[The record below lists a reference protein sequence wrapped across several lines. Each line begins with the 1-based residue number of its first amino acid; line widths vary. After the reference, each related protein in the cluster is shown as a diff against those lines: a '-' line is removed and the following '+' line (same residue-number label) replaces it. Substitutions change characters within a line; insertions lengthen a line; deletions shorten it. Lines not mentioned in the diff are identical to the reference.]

1 MAHAGFTKCYWGTAG
16 HTGPGSY
23 YRYKTLVG
31 FADKCKYA
39 TWLVETPWMP
49 WMSTKKDIITCQS
62 VSITSLT
69 YIKSYTVVNFIFL
82 FRNIQNTSTVYFSF
96 LNNTKRRPH
105 NKNCQTATKNEH
117 ERNKA
122 LHYGWCFC
130 ICQRCAQ
137 QRPQGARGAGR
148 KTILK
153 GNGNGWFLFQVGDTV
168 GGKNPANQLIW

>member
-82 FRNIQNTSTVYFSF
+82 FRNIQNTSTVYFLF
-96 LNNTKRRPH
+96 LTTRKEDLTTK
-105 NKNCQTATKNEH
+105 TAKLPQKTNMNGTRH
-117 ERNKA
+117 FTMA
-122 LHYGWCFC
+122 DVSASASAAHSSG
-130 ICQRCAQ
+130 
-137 QRPQGARGAGR
+137 PQGARGAGR

-153 GNGNGWFLFQVGDTV
+153 GKRKWLVFVPGWWYCWWKESG
-168 GGKNPANQLIW
+168 